1 MATEE
6 SILTSFLLNSELQ
19 DNITFKQFTNLFP
32 TSYREIQSNRHNIRE
47 TVKNNIIEEC
57 KKHEKLDL
65 QKFKKKILNLDDN
78 VFDGVDE
85 KCLTIDQAIEKLTMA
100 NKNMIEETKNMKKEN
115 LNLLENIQKINEDVN
130 DLNSRLKPI
139 SKYMIEEIKKTRKEN
154 LKLFEN
160 IQRITQKL
168 YVSNNQD

>member
-32 TSYREIQSNRHNIRE
+32 TSYRTNPNIIKLFREIQSNRHNIRE

-115 LNLLENIQKINEDVN
+115 LNLLENIQK
-130 DLNSRLKPI
+130 
-139 SKYMIEEIKKTRKEN
+139 
-154 LKLFEN
+154 
-160 IQRITQKL
+160 
-168 YVSNNQD
+168 